1 MFLSPFSSKVFPHLL
16 RWGISLWGFYKA
28 QNVEPLLLTLSLS
41 HSLTL
46 SHSHDILL
54 LPGYQMINTFIVV
67 MDHLIHFR
75 F

>member
-16 RWGISLWGFYKA
+16 RWGIALWGFYKA
-28 QNVEPLLLTLSLS
+28 QNVEPLLLTLS
-41 HSLTL
+41 
-46 SHSHDILL
+46 HSHNILL
-54 LPGYQMINTFIVV
+54 LPGYQMINTIIVV